1 MRVVNSKV
9 QERRKKRKFVPALY
23 FFLEVLFIWLVLTL
37 IQMNFFIQTWELWSL
52 IVFIVAVG
60 YFFIK
65 TVHVYQRQKDYPE
78 S

>member
-1 MRVVNSKV
+1 MRFVNNKV
-9 QERRKKRKFVPALY
+9 RERRKKRMFVPALY
-23 FFLEVLFIWLVLTL
+23 FLLEVIFIWLILTL

-52 IVFIVAVG
+52 TLFIVAVG

-78 S
+78 N